1 MRNNFNRFMRSCI
14 GLKLYAAIGFCI
26 ILPII
31 SIMANITEEMK
42 MIPKNSNKQQKNIK
56 ENEEK

>member
-31 SIMANITEEMK
+31 NIMANITEEMK
-42 MIPKNSNKQQKNIK
+42 MILKNSNKQQKNIK